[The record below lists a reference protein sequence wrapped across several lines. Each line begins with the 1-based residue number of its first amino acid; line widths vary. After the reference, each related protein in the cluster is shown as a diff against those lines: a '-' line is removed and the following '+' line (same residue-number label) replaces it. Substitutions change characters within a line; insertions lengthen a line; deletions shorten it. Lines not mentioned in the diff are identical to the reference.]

1 MNVTLTQEQGQTP
14 ITVMHIHGKLDGSNY
29 KAVIVQGQELY
40 QNGVREIL
48 IDLSDVEYMSSA
60 GMVALLSIAKL
71 FKGHDLEGEEGWSL
85 LHSAE
90 RERQGGPQR
99 HVKLLKP
106 QPRIAQAL
114 EIAGFNQVFEIHQEL
129 QQALASFQ

>member
-1 MNVTLTQEQGQTP
+1 MNVTITLAQGSVP
-14 ITVMHIHGKLDGSNY
+14 VTVIQIHGKLDGSNY
-29 KAVIVQGQELY
+29 KPVITQAQELY
-40 QNGVREIL
+40 QNGARNML

-71 FKGHDLEGEEGWSL
+71 LKGHPLEGEEGWSL

-90 RERQGGPQR
+90 RERQSGPQQ
-99 HVKLLKP
+99 HVKLLSP

-114 EIAGFNQVFEIHQEL
+114 EIAGFNQVFEIHQDSS
-129 QQALASFQ
+129 QALASF